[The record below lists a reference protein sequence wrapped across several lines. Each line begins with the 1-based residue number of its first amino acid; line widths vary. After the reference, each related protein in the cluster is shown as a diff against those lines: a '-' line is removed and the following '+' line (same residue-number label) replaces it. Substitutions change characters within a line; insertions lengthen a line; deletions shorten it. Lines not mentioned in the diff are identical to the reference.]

1 MAGNREIRDR
11 KEARTIAIVLI
22 VLLAILGAGLLLYA
36 PALVEFNQTHLASG
50 IDLKEA
56 AVIAFFTT
64 IVVLVIFAIAA
75 GDGLIGE
82 LQFMLAGFFAF
93 FLVLWLFIAWVF

>member
-11 KEARTIAIVLI
+11 KEARTLAIVLV

-36 PALVEFNQTHLASG
+36 PALVEFNQTHLAPG